1 MNPVRSPR
9 KFSPRRVFI
18 VDDHPMMRLG
28 LRQFLGEAGELTA
41 GGEASTAAEALTGIG
56 AVDPDVV
63 LLDIAL
69 EGPSGLDLLKDLRI
83 HHGGIPVLIHSM
95 HDEAIFAER
104 ALRAGARG
112 YLMKQETGS
121 RLIQAL
127 RQVLRGEIYLSE
139 RLRCA
144 TDSHSGASEVRTPI
158 STLTDR
164 EFELFRLI
172 GAGKSSHQIA
182 KDLHLSLKTVD
193 AHREHMKRKL
203 MVRGSTEL
211 NLLAA
216 RWNASESQHL
226 KR

>member
-1 MNPVRSPR
+1 M
-9 KFSPRRVFI
+9 FI

-28 LRQFLGEAGELTA
+28 LRQFLGEAGDLTVC
-41 GGEASTAAEALTGIG
+41 GEASTALEALAGISVVG
-56 AVDPDVV
+56 PDVV
-63 LLDIAL
+63 LLDVAL
-69 EGPSGLDLLKDLRI
+69 EGPSGLDLLKDLRL
-83 HHGGIPVLIHSM
+83 HHRDIPVLIHSM

-127 RQVLRGEIYLSE
+127 RHVLRGEIYLSE
-139 RLRCA
+139 RLRSA
-144 TDSHSGASEVRTPI
+144 TDSDARVAGVRTPI

-211 NLLAA
+211 NLLAV
-216 RWNASESQHL
+216 RWNASDSQEM
-226 KR
+226 KG

>member
-1 MNPVRSPR
+1 MRSAKKPIR
-9 KFSPRRVFI
+9 RRVFV

-28 LRQFLGEAGELTA
+28 LKQFLGEAGDLTVC
-41 GGEASTAAEALTGIG
+41 GEASTAAEALAGIG
-56 AVDPDVV
+56 ATGPDVV

-83 HHGGIPVLIHSM
+83 HYRQIPVLIHSM
-95 HDEAIFAER
+95 HDEAVFAER

-112 YLMKQETGS
+112 YLMKQESGS

-127 RQVLRGEIYLSE
+127 RHVLRGDLYLSE
-139 RLRCA
+139 NLRSA
-144 TDSHSGASEVRTPI
+144 ANSGVPASGVRTPI

-172 GAGKSSHQIA
+172 GAGKSSQQIA
-182 KDLHLSLKTVD
+182 RDLHLSLKTVD

-211 NLLAA
+211 NLLAV
-216 RWNASESQHL
+216 RWNASEGQEL
-226 KR
+226 KC